1 MVNRFIAMVARV
13 WSVMRGF
20 RPFLIG
26 PRPFGHRSAI
36 AVANGMMARNGVLS
50 TIDRVMTRQAMAMTA
65 SRSRLFL
72 IVRAWVDSSSLSLF
86 MRAASS
92 RSRLLGRYAFGSGS
106 IRALL
111 AWLWFF
117 S

>member
-1 MVNRFIAMVARV
+1 METVSWYSRIVFTARAC
-13 WSVMRGF
+13 S
-20 RPFLIG
+20 RPAA
-26 PRPFGHRSAI
+26 HRSAI

-50 TIDRVMTRQAMAMTA
+50 AIDRVMTRQAMAMTA

-72 IVRAWVDSSSLSLF
+72 IVCAWVDSSSLSLF

-92 RSRLLGRYAFGSGS
+92 RSRLLGRYAFGSGF